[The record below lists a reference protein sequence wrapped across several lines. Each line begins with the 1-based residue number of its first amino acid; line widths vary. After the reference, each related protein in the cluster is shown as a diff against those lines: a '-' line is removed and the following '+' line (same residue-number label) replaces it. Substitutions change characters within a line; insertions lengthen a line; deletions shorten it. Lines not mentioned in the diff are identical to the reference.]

1 MEMKVHK
8 DLFLC
13 RTKFRLP
20 STQNA
25 ALNSCNTLVLSE
37 QPFKG
42 QQAVI
47 FTREKSKKN
56 SGM

>member
-8 DLFLC
+8 DLFSC
-13 RTKFRLP
+13 RRQFRLP
-20 STQNA
+20 SIQNA
-25 ALNSCNTLVLSE
+25 ALNSCNTLVLSK

-47 FTREKSKKN
+47 FTQEKSKKD